1 MMFRMKTALLV
12 LLVLAVATSP
22 AWALRCHVCTNSA
35 NCKNPQVCPSNFY
48 FCKTVTSV
56 EPLNGNLV
64 RKECA
69 NSCTSDYSQQGHV
82 SSGSE
87 VTQCCQTDLCN
98 ERLVSAAPGH
108 ALLSSVTLG
117 LATSLSLLTVMALC
131 L

>member
-1 MMFRMKTALLV
+1 MGDARWEPGYTKSGLMPFSFLCA
-12 LLVLAVATSP
+12 
-22 AWALRCHVCTNSA
+22 
-35 NCKNPQVCPSNFY
+35 
-48 FCKTVTSV
+48 V